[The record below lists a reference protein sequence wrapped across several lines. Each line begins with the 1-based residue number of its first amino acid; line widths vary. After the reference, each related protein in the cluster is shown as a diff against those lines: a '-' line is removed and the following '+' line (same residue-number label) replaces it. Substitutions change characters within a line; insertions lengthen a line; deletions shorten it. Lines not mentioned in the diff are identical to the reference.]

1 MNTALSKATA
11 RVPRGHTGE
20 EVRSCLG
27 RIGAFPGFSSIEC
40 YQWLAGRFLKSQR
53 LRSLRSC
60 EIIKTAEKREFS
72 TAGGL
77 IRSPTTRSDGPSSD
91 FVSPHAIVFSNSG
104 ISSHDLTVGALI
116 GDPPVREG
124 CLSRRTFLSGHGTSA
139 TNSPWRRHSCLQR
152 RDSSR
157 RFFSLLAGKS
167 ISTRM
172 SRRQARMPAPRW
184 APDFHLYGWPGGPGD
199 SVEDA
204 AIVRQAVSPA
214 NPAPAKS

>member
-53 LRSLRSC
+53 LRFLRSC

-72 TAGGL
+72 TGGGL
-77 IRSPTTRSDGPSSD
+77 IRIPTTRSDGPSND

-104 ISSHDLTVGALI
+104 ISSHDLTVAALLIPVLLQSRDRKKVRKNVARRRNRLRHQRQVVCLHWWGA
-116 GDPPVREG
+116 GGAPP
-124 CLSRRTFLSGHGTSA
+124 
-139 TNSPWRRHSCLQR
+139 NPP
-152 RDSSR
+152 
-157 RFFSLLAGKS
+157 
-167 ISTRM
+167 
-172 SRRQARMPAPRW
+172 PAP
-184 APDFHLYGWPGGPGD
+184 
-199 SVEDA
+199 
-204 AIVRQAVSPA
+204 
-214 NPAPAKS
+214 